1 MINQN
6 ALKGMLII
14 LVIFDHNEY
23 AHKIYPLFLAGF
35 SFHVIGFLSLPFLRP
50 AEPLGKKILEK
61 MFFSYYYPFFWIV
74 CGMVFLNTLIS
85 QNQSTSASGVFNF
98 LLALYSG
105 NSQILKRV
113 TQMSLL
119 WFLPSFFS
127 LMLIRSALVSGG
139 KAIQTFFLIFLS
151 IAHLYIGYFASEIR
165 NFIPLGLLPTIY
177 AFPLIL
183 IVVKFHQSILEKLNR
198 LNAFLLITTAFLIV
212 KYWQIR
218 MGLGQEL
225 GFAMLADYRD
235 FPAMIVNDLE
245 AITGTLMLFQLARF
259 NFGQLITSSGQNS
272 LQIYLF
278 HAFVA
283 LVTYKFLEKNF
294 ANTPMN
300 IRLIISM
307 IITLLFTL
315 LIAKFIMRNEIL
327 KRFLFPRSWNELRH
341 KTDVTLIKRNTS
353 TNSDL

>member
-6 ALKGMLII
+6 TLKGVLII

-61 MFFSYYYPFFWIV
+61 MAFSYYYPFFWIV
-74 CGMVFLNTLIS
+74 CGMALLNSLIS
-85 QNQSTSASGVFNF
+85 QSQSTLDSSVFNF

-105 NSQILKRV
+105 NSQVLKHV

-127 LMLIRSALVSGG
+127 LMLIRGALASSG
-139 KAIQTFFLIFLS
+139 KAIQTFFLIS
-151 IAHLYIGYFASEIR
+151 ISLAHFYIGIFASEIR

-183 IVVKFHQSILEKLNR
+183 IIVKFHQSIFEKFNR
-198 LNAFLLITTAFLIV
+198 ANAFLLIITAFSIV
-212 KYWQIR
+212 KYSQIK
-218 MGLGQEL
+218 MGLSQEL
-225 GFAMLADYRD
+225 GFAMVADYRNL
-235 FPAMIVNDLE
+235 PAMIVNDLE

-259 NFGQLITSSGQNS
+259 NLGQLIQRSGQNS

-278 HAFVA
+278 HAFIA
-283 LVTYKFLEKNF
+283 LIIFKLIEKNLP
-294 ANTPMN
+294 NTSMN
-300 IRLIISM
+300 IRLVISM
-307 IITLLFTL
+307 VITLLLTL
-315 LIAKFIMRNEIL
+315 LIAKFIMKNEAL
-327 KRFLFPRSWNELRH
+327 KRFLFPRSWNELLH
-341 KTDVTLIKRNTS
+341 NVDVISNTRKI
-353 TNSDL
+353 